1 MENITENPWNVEN
14 LEEFLYFCCPE
25 CNLKDPSKMNFLQH
39 ALEQHPKA
47 KECAKLHNFIVKDE
61 PYDEI
66 SYNLEKEYGDILK
79 CEVKIENK
87 DQNSSSILEEKPHNC
102 EFCEKSFVHTTS
114 LIAHLKIV
122 HKNYR
127 DNIEVSSENK
137 EYILNRKFD
146 DDFVIEEHKNISGIG
161 RCKPSLLHENEI
173 LVNLVKQYGLTEMA
187 KYDSERN
194 AVWIQ
199 ITEEFNERTGHNWNI
214 KKVKMRWKNYK
225 AALKKSNNNA
235 IVTVEDNV
243 FEEKSSEAV
252 AEDDFVIQTHQNI
265 SANETGESFQIN
277 GTT

>member
-1 MENITENPWNVEN
+1 
-14 LEEFLYFCCPE
+14 
-25 CNLKDPSKMNFLQH
+25 MN
-39 ALEQHPKA
+39 AS
-47 KECAKLHNFIVKDE
+47 D
-61 PYDEI
+61 
-66 SYNLEKEYGDILK
+66 S
-79 CEVKIENK
+79 
-87 DQNSSSILEEKPHNC
+87 
-102 EFCEKSFVHTTS
+102 
-114 LIAHLKIV
+114 
-122 HKNYR
+122 
-127 DNIEVSSENK
+127 
-137 EYILNRKFD
+137 D
-146 DDFVIEEHKNISGIG
+146 DDFVIEEHKNISVIG

-243 FEEKSSEAV
+243 FEEKSSQAV

-277 GTT
+277 GST